1 MGPDLRLLQARRC
14 RGRSRARRPVHE
26 DDRRDDGEDDGG
38 DARMTRVVGQLL
50 LVNILMY
57 VLTRGNP
64 ALFRELWLVPAQVL
78 TKPWTL
84 LTYQFLH
91 DLGGL
96 SHILFN
102 MLALFFFGRKL
113 EMLLGS
119 KSFLKL
125 YLTAGFAGAL
135 VHILWTLLAMSQGG
149 LHVPMV
155 GASAAVYGVL
165 FGYAKYW
172 PRDRVLLWMVV
183 PVQVR
188 HLVIGLTV
196 LSLWLGLGGAGGGV
210 AHFAHLGGFLGGWLF
225 LRLRATRSAAAQ
237 FRKKAESP
245 GVRMGERELNV
256 KWGRIEPGALHP
268 VNRAEYERIADKL
281 KAAGWSALTDR
292 ERTFVERFGGGFG

>member
-1 MGPDLRLLQARRC
+1 
-14 RGRSRARRPVHE
+14 
-26 DDRRDDGEDDGG
+26 
-38 DARMTRVVGQLL
+38 MTRVVGQLL

-57 VLTRGNP
+57 VFTRGNP
-64 ALFRELWLVPAQVL
+64 ALFQELWLVPAQVL

-125 YLTAGFAGAL
+125 YLTAGFAGAV
-135 VHILWTLLAMSQGG
+135 VHILWTLLTMSQGG
-149 LHVPMV
+149 LYVPMV

-245 GVRMGERELNV
+245 GVRMGERELNT
-256 KWGRIEPGALHP
+256 KWGRIDPSAMHP